1 MDEFLFLQCF
11 CYVCFKLNIGYG
23 CALDATHFISIQS
36 PHLPPLLL
44 HAAIRFPHN
53 LSMRTVFHTFRL
65 TAILLA
71 CAYATVARGGDW
83 PQFLGP
89 HRNGAVTGETI
100 RTNWKNQ
107 PPKKQW
113 EQKVGSG
120 FSGPIISDKTVFL
133 YHRLGTQS
141 TLDSIDLKSG
151 ERNWRY
157 QHATQY
163 RDDFGFDNGPR
174 ATPCVDGVALV
185 GAGVGVNSP
194 AYMPYVPREL
204 EPTLPPASRNAFY
217 GRAAIMF
224 AGMRR
229 NSPSRARSLD
239 RVIKGPHLKSG
250 RERSVSLARSL
261 GSASNITQAVP
272 SSDSDEA
279 VHVPKVDACAGAS
292 GPSVQAAPSVVR
304 PSPFA
309 PGAAAPSFSVP
320 VGGSPFGG
328 AMSGEIEALKQAVA
342 SLSLNVAMLL
352 EKQGVKPVEAAAAEV
367 KKRKASEALSEM
379 GGSLQLDGDV
389 DEDPMGACPD
399 LPPEENEV
407 ASGAGSGE
415 CMDGFQSAK
424 KKVELARDSVMQSV
438 ADGTSQ
444 AVPLDSSAQDFLH
457 SQGGSSSAS
466 RAAGA
471 QACG

>member
-11 CYVCFKLNIGYG
+11 CYACFKLNIGYG
-23 CALDATHFISIQS
+23 YALDATHFISIQS

-174 ATPCVDGVALV
+174 ATPCVDGDSIFLMSADGMLSAVEKNSGRKRWEVDAKSTWKSGKGFFGMAPSPLAVGDVVVFIIGGQDDSGVIALNRNTGKLAWKATADEAGYASPV
-185 GAGVGVNSP
+185 LENRGKDPALWVWTREKLYTMEPGSGHVLASLPWRSSMNASVNAATPLLLPEGVFVSASYGAGALLVKRKGNLLNRIWSGDDHISNHYATCVYHQGYLYGFHGRQEYGPEFRCIEAATGKVQWSEDNLSAGSVICVNDQLLLMMESGELILLEASPDAFRTLGRRQILPSGVRAFP
-194 AYMPYVPREL
+194 AF
-204 EPTLPPASRNAFY
+204 SNGIF
-217 GRAAIMF
+217 
-224 AGMRR
+224 
-229 NSPSRARSLD
+229 
-239 RVIKGPHLKSG
+239 
-250 RERSVSLARSL
+250 LARSPERL
-261 GSASNITQAVP
+261 VCM
-272 SSDSDEA
+272 E
-279 VHVPKVDACAGAS
+279 
-292 GPSVQAAPSVVR
+292 
-304 PSPFA
+304 
-309 PGAAAPSFSVP
+309 
-320 VGGSPFGG
+320 
-328 AMSGEIEALKQAVA
+328 MSG
-342 SLSLNVAMLL
+342 N
-352 EKQGVKPVEAAAAEV
+352 P
-367 KKRKASEALSEM
+367 
-379 GGSLQLDGDV
+379 
-389 DEDPMGACPD
+389 
-399 LPPEENEV
+399 
-407 ASGAGSGE
+407 
-415 CMDGFQSAK
+415 
-424 KKVELARDSVMQSV
+424 
-438 ADGTSQ
+438 
-444 AVPLDSSAQDFLH
+444 
-457 SQGGSSSAS
+457 
-466 RAAGA
+466 
-471 QACG
+471 